1 MKINFRSMFNTIF
14 NRPDNSID
22 TIPYQQY
29 KLLNYYDNYFTP
41 YDGNAYDDATVRTC
55 IDAVARNAAKLKPTH
70 YRNQGGKA
78 TKTDDTLD
86 SLLSTRPN
94 EYMSTYDFLYKI
106 VSQLYSYNNAF
117 VYIRTDNAG
126 NILGLY
132 PLNYDDVTLREANN
146 QLYLQFDFLQAGQ
159 ITVPYTSLIHLR
171 KHFNRGD
178 FFGESNER
186 PLKSPLNILN
196 SVKQG
201 LENLVKNSTKLRG
214 WVSVNGNIR
223 PEDIDETQKD
233 FSNKFLSTSTG
244 TGVAVLD
251 KKYEYH
257 QLTSDI
263 QTADHTQMGFA
274 REDIYRYFG
283 LSESIVTNT
292 YTEAE
297 WTAFYQSVIE
307 PLAIQLSQEFTAKLF
322 TEREKGYGNE
332 IKFTSNRLDYASTQS
347 KVNIV
352 NTLLPQGIITINEAR
367 EVFGFSDIENGDK
380 RLVSLNFVNADKQDI
395 YQNVNDDSN
404 NSAEG
409 GDNDDTK

>member
-1 MKINFRSMFNTIF
+1 MFKTIF
-14 NRPDNSID
+14 NKPENTPDQ
-22 TIPYQQY
+22 IPYSQY
-29 KLLNYYDNYFTP
+29 RMLNSYDNYFSP
-41 YDGNAYDDATVRTC
+41 YDGNSYDDATVRTC
-55 IDAVARNAAKLKPTH
+55 IDTIARNAAKLKITH
-70 YRNQGGKA
+70 VRTQGGKSTPA
-78 TKTDDTLD
+78 DGALD

-94 EYMSTYDFLYKI
+94 EYMTSYDFIYKI

-117 VYIRTDNAG
+117 VYIKFGPAG

-132 PLNYDDVTLREANN
+132 PINYGDLQLVEYQQ
-146 QLYLQFDFLQAGQ
+146 QLYCRFNFLQAGQ
-159 ITVPYTSLIHLR
+159 ITIPYTSIIHLR
-171 KHFNRGD
+171 KHFNRAD

-214 WVSVNGNIR
+214 WVAVNGNVR
-223 PEDIDETQKD
+223 PEEIDATSKD
-233 FSNKFLSTSTG
+233 FSKKFLSTSNG
-244 TGVAVLD
+244 TGIAVID

-283 LSESIVTNT
+283 LSESIITST
-292 YTEAE
+292 YTETE

-307 PLAIQLSQEFTAKLF
+307 PLAVQMSQEFTAKLF

-332 IKFTSNRLDYASTQS
+332 VKFISNRLEYASTQS
-347 KVNIV
+347 KVAMVQVLQQTGLLTKNEMRNI
-352 NTLLPQGIITINEAR
+352 
-367 EVFGFSDIENGDK
+367 FGFGAIPDGDVFLTK
-380 RLVSLNFVNADKQDI
+380 ADYLPSAK
-395 YQNVNDDSN
+395 VVEAKN
-404 NSAEG
+404 NTG
-409 GDNDDTK
+409 GDNDGEQQQNAE

>member
-1 MKINFRSMFNTIF
+1 MKINFRSMFSAIF
-14 NRPDNSID
+14 NKSENTPDQ
-22 TIPYQQY
+22 IPYSQY
-29 KLLNYYDNYFTP
+29 RMLNSYDNYFCP
-41 YDGNAYDDATVRTC
+41 FDGNSYDDATVRTC
-55 IDAVARNAAKLKPTH
+55 IDAIARNAAKLKITH
-70 YRNQGGKA
+70 VRTVQGKSTQA
-78 TKTDDTLD
+78 DSALD

-94 EYMSTYDFLYKI
+94 EYMTSYDFIYKI
-106 VSQLYSYNNAF
+106 ISQLYSYNNAF
-117 VYIRTDNAG
+117 VYVKTDNKG

-132 PLNYDDVTLREANN
+132 PLNYGDLQLVESQK
-146 QLYLQFDFLQAGQ
+146 QLYCQFNFLQAGQ

-171 KHFNRGD
+171 KHFNRVD

-214 WVSVNGNIR
+214 WVSVNGNVR
-223 PEDIDETQKD
+223 PEEIDATSKD
-233 FSNKFLSTSTG
+233 FSDKFLSTSNG

-283 LSESIVTNT
+283 LSESIITST
-292 YTEAE
+292 YTETE

-307 PLAIQLSQEFTAKLF
+307 PLAVQMSQEFTSKIF

-332 IKFTSNRLDYASTQS
+332 IKFTSNRLEYASTQS
-347 KVNIV
+347 KVAMVQVLQQTGLLTKNEMRNI
-352 NTLLPQGIITINEAR
+352 
-367 EVFGFSDIENGDK
+367 FGFGAIPDGDVFLTK
-380 RLVSLNFVNADKQDI
+380 ADYLTTPTK
-395 YQNVNDDSN
+395 V
-404 NSAEG
+404 
-409 GDNDDTK
+409 DDTESDTGGETDGEQQESE

>member
-1 MKINFRSMFNTIF
+1 LKINFRSMFSTIF
-14 NRPDNSID
+14 NKSENTPDQ
-22 TIPYQQY
+22 IPYSQY
-29 KLLNYYDNYFTP
+29 RMLNSYDNYFCP
-41 YDGNAYDDATVRTC
+41 FDGNAYDDATVRTC
-55 IDAVARNAAKLKPTH
+55 IDTIARNAAKLKPSHVRT
-70 YRNQGGKA
+70 QSGKSTPA
-78 TKTDDTLD
+78 DSALD
-86 SLLSTRPN
+86 SLLGTRPN
-94 EYMSTYDFLYKI
+94 EYMTSYDFIYKI
-106 VSQLYSYNNAF
+106 VSQLYNYNNAF
-117 VYIRTDNAG
+117 VYVKTDSKG

-132 PLNYDDVTLREANN
+132 PLNYGDLQLVEA
-146 QLYLQFDFLQAGQ
+146 QKQMFCQFNFLQAGQ

-171 KHFNRGD
+171 KHFNRAD

-214 WVSVNGNIR
+214 WVSVNGNVR
-223 PEDIDETQKD
+223 PEEIDATSAD
-233 FSNKFLSTSTG
+233 FSNKFLSTANG

-274 REDIYRYFG
+274 RDDIYRYFG
-283 LSESIVTNT
+283 LSESIIKST
-292 YTEAE
+292 YTETE

-332 IKFTSNRLDYASTQS
+332 VKFTTNRLDYASTQS
-347 KVNIV
+347 KVAIIQA
-352 NTLLPQGIITINEAR
+352 LLPQGIITINESR
-367 EVFGFSDIENGDK
+367 EIFGFGAVDDGDK
-380 RLVSLNFVNADKQDI
+380 RQVSLNFVNADKQDK
-395 YQNVNDDSN
+395 YQLGEDP
-404 NSAEG
+404 G
-409 GDNDDTK
+409 GEKEDEQAK